1 MLTTSNQAAETTL
14 HRGIDMTADGIST
27 EDWEVVKDFAA
38 KIANAV
44 CAEDN
49 ANSQRLTEDL
59 LRYLERLETKYG
71 RLPSIIATKA
81 DYTTE
86 LNQRVQLLKQAYAL
100 AKQSND
106 KVNMTLTA
114 SSLAQLFVEETLDV
128 SSAQAWLA
136 LLSNALGDNWDDLE
150 HQEFLKLQ
158 GELESLKRRA
168 KPSSLA

>member
-1 MLTTSNQAAETTL
+1 MTT
-14 HRGIDMTADGIST
+14 DGIST

-114 SSLAQLFVEETLDV
+114 SSLAQLFVEETLDLKTSSGGRSQVRLGKCATNLRSEQQLIV
-128 SSAQAWLA
+128 SHLPPVSRTKSGQKGSRRLA
-136 LLSNALGDNWDDLE
+136 S
-150 HQEFLKLQ
+150 F
-158 GELESLKRRA
+158 
-168 KPSSLA
+168 